1 MVSAPSAGH
10 GGSTNSANASSRASP
25 APAPAPAPSPANAA
39 ASSANGTKSK
49 PPVNANGYH
58 PANPQ
63 LPLSS
68 MRSAPLDLRSVE
80 RRGQPTASRETSK
93 KNRPYG
99 LAEAPTYRPTEEEF
113 KDPFE
118 YIRKITAEAK
128 EYGLCKI
135 IPPDSWNPEFA
146 IDTEV
151 SLYTHSIRT
160 LYAPTP
166 REARIPANTIS
177 KRLGLRSLFCARKIQ
192 HINDS

>member
-1 MVSAPSAGH
+1 MVSVPPGSH
-10 GGSTNSANASSRASP
+10 GGGTNSANASSRASP
-25 APAPAPAPSPANAA
+25 ALSSANAA
-39 ASSANGTKSK
+39 SSSSANGSKPK

-58 PANPQ
+58 PTNPQ

-80 RRGQPTASRETSK
+80 RRGQPTASRETTK
-93 KNRPYG
+93 RNRPYG
-99 LAEAPTYRPTEEEF
+99 LTEAPTYRPTEEEF

-118 YIRKITAEAK
+118 YIRKITPEAR

-151 SLYTHSIRT
+151 SYTQR
-160 LYAPTP
+160 P
-166 REARIPANTIS
+166 RETR
-177 KRLGLRSLFCARKIQ
+177 GSLP
-192 HINDS
+192 S

>member
-10 GGSTNSANASSRASP
+10 GGGTNSANASSRASP
-25 APAPAPAPSPANAA
+25 APSPANAA
-39 ASSANGTKSK
+39 ASSTNGTKSK

-58 PANPQ
+58 PTNPQ

-80 RRGQPTASRETSK
+80 RRGQPTASRETTK
-93 KNRPYG
+93 RNRPYG
-99 LAEAPTYRPTEEEF
+99 LTEAPTYRPTEEEF

-118 YIRKITAEAK
+118 YIRKITPEAR

-151 SLYTHSIRT
+151 SYTHR
-160 LYAPTP
+160 A
-166 REARIPANTIS
+166 RETRGSVPS
-177 KRLGLRSLFCARKIQ
+177 
-192 HINDS
+192 

>member
-1 MVSAPSAGH
+1 MVSVVPTSH
-10 GGSTNSANASSRASP
+10 GGGTNSVNGSSRASP
-25 APAPAPAPSPANAA
+25 ALSSTNP
-39 ASSANGTKSK
+39 ASSSTNSSKPK

-58 PANPQ
+58 PSNPQ

-80 RRGQPTASRETSK
+80 RRGQPTASREPIK
-93 KNRPYG
+93 RNRPYG
-99 LAEAPTYRPTEEEF
+99 LTEAPSYRPTEEEW

-118 YIRKITAEAK
+118 YIRKITPEAK

-151 SLYTHSIRT
+151 SYTDWA
-160 LYAPTP
+160 LAPH
-166 REARIPANTIS
+166 
-177 KRLGLRSLFCARKIQ
+177 RLTTSNSYLSDCYSAFPSMRKLPYM
-192 HINDS
+192 HIWYSYSY